1 MTGVLIAWGVGV
13 LLGGIVG
20 WRLGNVPMG
29 LVLTLAFGPLVG
41 LFALWMASKDSEVG
55 FTR

>member
-13 LLGGIVG
+13 LLGGIAG

-41 LFALWMASKDSEVG
+41 LFGLWMASKDSETG